1 VLKALAVRIVLA
13 LFIWMALIVLA
24 LAVGRL

>member
-1 VLKALAVRIVLA
+1 VLKALAVRVVLG

-24 LAVGRL
+24 LAVGLL

>member
-1 VLKALAVRIVLA
+1 VLKALAVKVVLA

-24 LAVGRL
+24 LAVGLL

>member
-1 VLKALAVRIVLA
+1 MLKALAVKVVLA

-24 LAVGRL
+24 LAVGLL